1 LFDVFLFQYF
11 IFDAFIFFYVLT
23 VFGSIALDTTRTP
36 FQTKERIL
44 GGAATYASLS
54 GSFFVPVSLIGIVGH
69 DFPQNYQ
76 VILENRVDVRGLMKH
91 NEKKTFFYDS
101 SFDYDLSH
109 RTTNKTEL
117 NVIENYEPVVPLEYE
132 NSKFVYL
139 ANNDPDQNIK
149 ILKKFKQPEL
159 VVCDTIE
166 FWIREKKN
174 SVISMM
180 EQTNGVI
187 INDQEARLLCNAS
200 NLIKCGK
207 QILSWGPKF
216 VIIKK
221 GEHGV
226 LLFYNDDVFPIP
238 GFPLEDVVDPTGA
251 GDSFAGGFIGC
262 LISKYQK
269 NFFDNLD
276 LVKES
281 IMYGNIMGTFAI
293 EDFGINKLLGIN
305 FNDVMFRHKKYKS
318 LLSLSQSF

>member
-1 LFDVFLFQYF
+1 MIFL
-11 IFDAFIFFYVLT
+11 YVLT

-54 GSFFVPVSLIGIVGH
+54 GSFFVPASLIGIVGY
-69 DFPQNYQ
+69 DFPQSYQ
-76 VILENRVDVRGLMKH
+76 TLLENKVGTKGLIKH
-91 NEKKTFFYDS
+91 AEKKTFFYDS

-117 NVIENYEPVVPLEYE
+117 NVIEDFEPMVPMEYA

-139 ANNDPDQNIK
+139 ANNDPDQNLK
-149 ILKKFKQPEL
+149 ILKKFDRPEL

-166 FWIREKKN
+166 YWIREKKN

-180 EQTNGVI
+180 EKTHGVI
-187 INDQEARLLCNAS
+187 INDQEARLLCNLP

-207 QILSWGPKF
+207 QILSWGPSF

-226 LLFYNDDVFPIP
+226 LFFCNDDVFPIP
-238 GFPLEDVVDPTGA
+238 GYPIEDIVDPTGA
-251 GDSFAGGFIGC
+251 GDSFAGGFMGY

-269 NFFDNLD
+269 NFFDNID

-281 IMYGNIMGTFAI
+281 ILFGNIMGTFAI
-293 EDFGINKLLGIN
+293 EDFGINKLVNIGIN
-305 FNDVMFRHKKYKS
+305 DIMDRNKRYRN
-318 LLSLSQSF
+318 LLSLG

>member
-1 LFDVFLFQYF
+1 M
-11 IFDAFIFFYVLT
+11 LT
-23 VFGSIALDTTRTP
+23 VFGSVALDTTRTP
-36 FQTKERIL
+36 FQTKDRIL

-54 GSFFVPVSLIGIVGH
+54 GSFFVPVSLIGIVGY

-76 VILENRVDVRGLMKH
+76 ILLENKMDTKGLIKH
-91 NEKKTFFYDS
+91 SEKKSFFYDS

-117 NVIENYEPVVPLEYE
+117 NVIENYEPVVPLEYA

-149 ILKKFKQPEL
+149 ILKNFNKPDL

-166 FWIREKKN
+166 YWIREKKN

-180 EQTNGVI
+180 EKTTGVI
-187 INDQEARLLCNAS
+187 INDQEARLLCNLS

-207 QILSWGPKF
+207 QILSWGPSF

-226 LLFYNDDVFPIP
+226 LFFYNDDVFPIP

-251 GDSFAGGFIGC
+251 GDSFAGGFIGY

-281 IMYGNIMGTFAI
+281 IMFGSIMGTFAI
-293 EDFGINKLLGIN
+293 EDFGISKLVNIDL
-305 FNDVMFRHKKYKS
+305 NDIMYRYKKYRN
-318 LLSLSQSF
+318 LLSLC

>member
-1 LFDVFLFQYF
+1 
-11 IFDAFIFFYVLT
+11 VLT

-54 GSFFVPVSLIGIVGH
+54 GSFFVPTSIIGIVGN
-69 DFPQNYQ
+69 DFPQSYQ
-76 VILENRVDVRGLMKH
+76 TLLEKKVDTTGLMKH
-91 NEKKTFFYDS
+91 AEKKTFFYDS

-117 NVIENYEPVVPLEYE
+117 NAIENFEPIVPLDYA
-132 NSKFVYL
+132 NSKYIYL

-149 ILKKFKQPEL
+149 ILKKFSHPEL

-166 FWIREKKN
+166 YWIREKKY

-180 EQTNGVI
+180 EKTHGVI
-187 INDQEARLLCNAS
+187 INDQEARLLCNLA

-207 QILSWGPKF
+207 QILSWGPRF

-226 LLFYNDDVFPIP
+226 LLFYNDEVFPIAGYP
-238 GFPLEDVVDPTGA
+238 IEDVVDPTGA
-251 GDSFAGGFIGC
+251 GDSFAGGFIGY
-262 LISKYQK
+262 LISKQQK
-269 NFFDNLD
+269 NFYDNID
-276 LVKES
+276 LIKES
-281 IMYGNIMGTFAI
+281 IMFGNIMGTFAI
-293 EDFGINKLLGIN
+293 EDFGINKLVNI
-305 FNDVMFRHKKYKS
+305 DITDIMIRHKKYRN
-318 LLSLSQSF
+318 LLSSG

>member
-1 LFDVFLFQYF
+1 M
-11 IFDAFIFFYVLT
+11 LT

-36 FQTKERIL
+36 FQIKERIL

-54 GSFFVPVSLIGIVGH
+54 GSFFVPASLIGIVGY
-69 DFPQNYQ
+69 DFPQSYQ
-76 VILENRVDVRGLMKH
+76 TLLENRMDTRGLIKH
-91 NEKKTFFYDS
+91 REKKTFFYDS

-117 NVIENYEPVVPLEYE
+117 NVIENFEPAVPIEYAH
-132 NSKFVYL
+132 SKFVYL
-139 ANNDPDQNIK
+139 ANNDPDQNLK
-149 ILKKFKQPEL
+149 ILRKFNNPEL

-166 FWIREKKN
+166 YWIREKKN

-180 EQTNGVI
+180 EKTHGVI
-187 INDQEARLLCNAS
+187 INDQEARLLCNLS

-207 QILSWGPKF
+207 QILSWGPSF

-226 LLFYNDDVFPIP
+226 LFFSNDEVFPIP
-238 GFPLEDVVDPTGA
+238 GYPIEDVVDPTGA
-251 GDSFAGGFIGC
+251 GDSFAGGFMGY

-269 NFFDNLD
+269 NFFDNID

-281 IMYGNIMGTFAI
+281 ILFGNIMGTFAI
-293 EDFGINKLLGIN
+293 EDFGINKLVNIDITDIMTRN
-305 FNDVMFRHKKYKS
+305 KKYRD
-318 LLSLSQSF
+318 LLSLN